1 LCLQVRPDRIAR
13 LLPSDRDELDS
24 LRLFLSSIRGV
35 ALLTPAQEV
44 SLARRVE
51 RGDTIAKQQMVEANL
66 RLVVSVAKGYM
77 GRGLTFVDLI
87 QEGALGLIRAVEKF
101 DYRRGHRFSTY
112 ATWWIRQAVTR
123 ALADKSR
130 TIRIPAHMV
139 AKLNQVGSVER
150 ELIQVLGREPT
161 PDEIADELGWAA
173 DEVTDVL
180 RVTAQPISLDRPVGE
195 DEDGRLADVLE
206 DHMAECPFDVASQ
219 DSFRRSVSYALAALP
234 QHERHVIELRF
245 GLRGG
250 LPRTRAEIGRTLNV
264 SPERVRQIE
273 NHTLK
278 KLEALPAAQRL
289 REVS

>member
-1 LCLQVRPDRIAR
+1 VQEDRE
-13 LLPSDRDELDS
+13 ELDS
-24 LRLFLSSIRGV
+24 LRLFLGSIGRV

-44 SLARRVE
+44 ALARRVE
-51 RGDTIAKQQMVEANL
+51 RGDTTAKQQMVEANL
-66 RLVVSVAKGYM
+66 RLVVSVAKGYL
-77 GRGLTFVDLI
+77 GRGLALVDLI

-130 TIRIPAHMV
+130 TIRIPAHVV
-139 AKLNQVGSVER
+139 ARLNQVVTVER
-150 ELIQVLGREPT
+150 HLAQELGREPT
-161 PDEIADELGWAA
+161 PVEIADGVGCTAH
-173 DEVTDVL
+173 EVCEVL
-180 RVTAQPISLDRPVGE
+180 RVTAHPISLDKPVGD
-195 DEDGRLADVLE
+195 DEDGRLADVVE
-206 DHMAECPFDVASQ
+206 DQMAECPFDRASEGL
-219 DSFRRSVSYALAALP
+219 FRESVTYALAGLP
-234 QHERHVIELRF
+234 SQERRVIELRF

-289 REVS
+289 RQVG